1 MRRKNRTARADGH
14 HPGDYEK
21 PKPQHDDYTTARA
34 KVQPN
39 IAWLLSVGSENAIC
53 MSELAKIV
61 KKPTRQIRRMIQLD
75 RKNGYPICA
84 DNKSGYFLPKTEAE
98 KLSCVMSMRRR
109 AAEVNRS
116 ASAIARGRVRDAEE
130 ESG

>member
-84 DNKSGYFLPKTEAE
+84 DCKNGYFMPSSAE
-98 KLSCVMSMRRR
+98 EKRRCVSSMRRR
-109 AAEVNRS
+109 AKEILQS
-116 ASAIARGRVRDAEE
+116 AAAIENGKKEGV
-130 ESG
+130 